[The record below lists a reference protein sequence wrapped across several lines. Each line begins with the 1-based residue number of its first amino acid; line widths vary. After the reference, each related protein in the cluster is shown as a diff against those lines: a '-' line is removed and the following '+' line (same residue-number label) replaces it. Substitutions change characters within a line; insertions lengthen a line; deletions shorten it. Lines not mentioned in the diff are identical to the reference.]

1 MTEDVDTHMC
11 YVIKIQAS
19 WCSSRE
25 IMFPLWPS
33 LTLRIIGQYWS
44 TRSKG
49 AEDRLQV
56 CQVKARQW
64 VCQVKA
70 RDEFQFSVFRSM
82 ANDSEVKLHRIYP
95 NNWFTDKQVSPG
107 PLQNQPAS
115 VASCYGCLLNCANA
129 KILITNGKQ
138 QSEKQRN
145 AWNMTSPAWN
155 SIAWQ
160 QSWIPSNSYPLG

>member
-1 MTEDVDTHMC
+1 MYAE
-11 YVIKIQAS
+11 S
-19 WCSSRE
+19 WMRTDLAMMEARRTGSS
-25 IMFPLWPS
+25 
-33 LTLRIIGQYWS
+33 WS
-44 TRSKG
+44 TKG

-155 SIAWQ
+155 SIA
-160 QSWIPSNSYPLG
+160 